1 MGAPFGEQPGAKL
14 FQLTGGG
21 PKRSG
26 LFAGPALGSACQEAG
41 RPSGSCESRSCES
54 TDALQGGFGLFAAGA
69 CGGEIDHIGRLPA
82 LHDRTAFLRDCR
94 RSASR
99 VMVVSFLVRAR
110 SIAAVPFARRRR
122 SLLAPH
128 ARRPHGAM
136 NRQALRLRFLA
147 SSESS
152 ADVSSFTTAP
162 ARDTRRPVLR
172 ASSTAYSSTRASN
185 SEGSRKLLVGVL
197 PMLRM

>member
-110 SIAAVPFARRRR
+110 SIAA
-122 SLLAPH
+122 APV
-128 ARRPHGAM
+128 ARRPRSPLPPPPRPPHPAM
-136 NRQALRLRFLA
+136 EPQALRLRLLSA
-147 SSESS
+147 SPSS
-152 ADVSSFTTAP
+152 PD
-162 ARDTRRPVLR
+162 
-172 ASSTAYSSTRASN
+172 AS
-185 SEGSRKLLVGVL
+185 K
-197 PMLRM
+197 

>member
-41 RPSGSCESRSCES
+41 RPTGSCESRSCES
-54 TDALQGGFGLFAAGA
+54 TGAFQGGFGLFAAGA

-82 LHDRTAFLRDCR
+82 LHGRTAFLRDCR

-110 SIAAVPFARRRR
+110 SIAAVPFARRPRP
-122 SLLAPH
+122 LLPPP
-128 ARRPHGAM
+128 ARRPPGGV
-136 NRQALRLRFLA
+136 NRQALRFRFLP
-147 SSESS
+147 SSPSS
-152 ADVSSFTTAP
+152 AGGRRVPPGPAPDNRRPLVP
-162 ARDTRRPVLR
+162 ARVAPE
-172 ASSTAYSSTRASN
+172 S
-185 SEGSRKLLVGVL
+185 
-197 PMLRM
+197 

>member
-69 CGGEIDHIGRLPA
+69 CGGEIDHIGRLTA
-82 LHDRTAFLRDCR
+82 LHDRTALLRDCR
-94 RSASR
+94 HSASR

-110 SIAAVPFARRRR
+110 SIAAVPLPPGRPPR
-122 SLLAPH
+122 LAPPPGPPPP
-128 ARRPHGAM
+128 AKEP
-136 NRQALRLRFLA
+136 QTLRLRSL
-147 SSESS
+147 
-152 ADVSSFTTAP
+152 
-162 ARDTRRPVLR
+162 
-172 ASSTAYSSTRASN
+172 
-185 SEGSRKLLVGVL
+185 
-197 PMLRM
+197 